1 MDRNHNTPRF
11 HQEQISVRLV
21 RACGSKLCK
30 SGHLQT
36 IHEVRLVRACG
47 SKQGRA
53 YRFRPDSLGQ
63 ARKSLWIE
71 TELPGLCSESHAG
84 QARKSLWIETLDT
97 VHTTDLGAVRLV
109 RACGSKP
116 ASPGKWSAPIQ
127 VRLVRACGSKP
138 CNNTPASPPTRSGS

>member
-84 QARKSLWIETLDT
+84 QARKSLWIETSFPSNCIIPIQGQARKSLWIETRISSRLFFKELGQARKSLWIET
-97 VHTTDLGAVRLV
+97 VH
-109 RACGSKP
+109 CP
-116 ASPGKWSAPIQ
+116 E
-127 VRLVRACGSKP
+127 
-138 CNNTPASPPTRSGS
+138 